1 MKSEISLTRS
11 LIIFT
16 LLSIFLVI
24 ETTLQALGIVH
35 PKIIEYVI
43 VANSLIFILQILFL
57 VFLQYL
63 VKRNK
68 VFLISISAISAV
80 NIILLKLSYYH
91 FFLQYDNLLQL
102 LILHKS
108 CS

>member
-43 VANSLIFILQILFL
+43 VANSLRLF
-57 VFLQYL
+57 
-63 VKRNK
+63 
-68 VFLISISAISAV
+68 ISIA
-80 NIILLKLSYYH
+80 KR
-91 FFLQYDNLLQL
+91 FLNE
-102 LILHKS
+102 
-108 CS
+108 